1 MIKKDNKIMVI
12 VSEDPKQ
19 REVMMRHLIV
29 KLGFAKIPS
38 DAAKIINKD
47 IRFIDIPTAY
57 FVFCT
62 NYNFRVSPITNQR
75 LYELAARGIAIVL
88 AVRRLPREFEIISQT
103 FFPSDLG
110 L

>member
-1 MIKKDNKIMVI
+1 MTKKENKIMVI
-12 VSEDPKQ
+12 VSEDVKQ
-19 REVMMRHLIV
+19 RETMMRYLIV
-29 KLGFAKIPS
+29 KLGFARIPS

-47 IRFIDIPTAY
+47 IRFIDISTAY

-88 AVRRLPREFEIISQT
+88 AVRRLPREYEIMSQP
-103 FFPSDLG
+103 FYPSDLG